1 MTIAADLS
9 SNKRRNHI
17 LPLTA
22 LLCGLAIAAPALAT
36 DGIRQ
41 QTGAEAAA
49 TKYGVSGA
57 GVVVAVLDRGIDY
70 THPDFIKPDGN
81 TRIKYILDMTG
92 PTSYYYCD
100 DPARPISVEYT
111 ESQINAA
118 LHGGPPLP
126 TRDAV
131 GHGTVSAG
139 VAAGNGRAFAAGRYA
154 GMAPEADLIIVK
166 ITSGADAHDNQPAD
180 PVFVGCMDEAL
191 TWLNAKLAQLG
202 EPPCVAILNI
212 GVQYGP
218 LDGTSVVSRH
228 IDEVFGANRP
238 GRIYATGTGDE
249 GGYPSHS
256 GGDFT
261 SAAPTII
268 RFTKPN
274 SAQWSIAAWYTGT
287 RPAEF
292 TVRMD
297 DGAVVGPVPPEEW
310 RLNAGLYAFQTAPG
324 AEPYPQTSN
333 SGDRS
338 VYMDIGSHTGGGQI
352 EVRGTGPGTGRVD
365 AYIVG
370 GPPPMWFLDHL
381 VPGRLGDPA
390 TTRGAVVA
398 GVYVSRTDWI
408 DIQGTPRSNISEGA
422 VGELWLHSS
431 DGPTRDGRLGVDVAT
446 PGQGAFAAYAPNSV
460 WRTCCPWNVIQDGGG
475 WYGGHGAASSS
486 GPLLVGAVALM
497 LEMCPTLTADQARAI
512 LHATATADANTGAVP
527 NSHWG
532 YGKLNMLAALDALNA
547 ARLGD
552 FDCSGHVDM
561 SDVPTFINVLL
572 GLDANLL
579 HVRRADINNDGTPNG
594 RDIGP
599 FVDLV
604 ISP

>member
-1 MTIAADLS
+1 MIQILV
-9 SNKRRNHI
+9 KRFHSRGG
-17 LPLTA
+17 LVTA
-22 LLCGLAIAAPALAT
+22 FMLAVLFSTTLHAT

-41 QTGAEAAA
+41 QTGTDAAVA
-49 TKYGVSGA
+49 KYGVSGA
-57 GVVVAVLDRGIDY
+57 GVVVAILDRGIDY

-111 ESQINAA
+111 ESQINTA
-118 LHGGPPLP
+118 LHSGPPLP

-139 VAAGNGRAFAAGRYA
+139 VAAGNGRAFADGLYA
-154 GMAPEADLIIVK
+154 GIAPEADLIIVK

-180 PVFVGCMDEAL
+180 PYFVGCMDEAFD
-191 TWLNAKLAQLG
+191 WLNTKLVQLG
-202 EPPCVAILNI
+202 EPPCVAILNL

-218 LDGTSVVSRH
+218 LDGTSVVSRQVEE
-228 IDEVFGANRP
+228 IFGANRP
-238 GRIYATGTGDE
+238 GRIFAAGTGDE
-249 GGYPSHS
+249 GGYPSHA

-261 SAAPTII
+261 SAGPTII

-287 RPAEF
+287 SPAEF

-310 RLNAGLYAFQTAPG
+310 RLNDGLYAFQNAPG
-324 AEPYPQTSN
+324 DEPYPQTSD

-338 VYMDIGSHTGGGQI
+338 VYMDIGAHTGGGQI
-352 EVRGTGPGTGRVD
+352 EVLGIGPGIGRVD

-370 GPPPMWFLDHL
+370 GPPPMSFVDHL

-390 TTRGAVVA
+390 TTRGAVISA
-398 GVYVSRTDWI
+398 VYVSRTDWI
-408 DIQGTPRSNISEGA
+408 DIQGNPNSYTIEGA
-422 VGELWLHSS
+422 VGELWHHSS
-431 DGPTRDGRLGVDVAT
+431 DGPTRDDRLGVDVTT

-475 WYGGHGAASSS
+475 WYGAHGAASAS
-486 GPLLVGAVALM
+486 GPILVGATALM

-527 NSHWG
+527 NNQWG

-547 ARLGD
+547 ARIGD
-552 FDCSGHVDM
+552 FDCSGHVDIG
-561 SDVPTFINVLL
+561 DLPTFINVLL

-579 HVRRADINNDGTPNG
+579 HVHRADINNDSTADGGDING
-594 RDIGP
+594 
-599 FVDLV
+599 FVERLF
-604 ISP
+604 IP